1 MNIYKTVVRK
11 VFLGVISIILLIV
24 TFTTSTYA
32 WFKINSSASIYGFD
46 FSVHAG
52 EGYLISLDDEHYGN
66 YIDSYKIKAAILN
79 SYNSDVFVIEN
90 QELYQVS
97 YDQDNNATKTKLSE
111 NEVTQQLKNNI
122 YLKPLTTTDGVVLK
136 DLYGTT
142 SRVTQGTF
150 VEFKLYFKAASSEA
164 EDRFNYGIYVLGEDM
179 EQRDGSVVKKTTITT
194 NNTADGLVNL
204 KANLNTYAK
213 IEGQLVPKVY
223 NVGDS
228 IRVDTSNAIR
238 MSITDEASS
247 KATIYELT
255 NEYDLGSYATDYD
268 KENDIRTEVSDE
280 TKAELDRLYNSNY
293 NAMYTYYNNTQPY
306 SPLTSKLLAF
316 ENKPETIRTLTSD
329 TVLTRVQSG
338 SNSKMLTFRFW
349 LEGWDADCFDGIT
362 ESINVNLSFG
372 SKKMDWESNEN

>member
-1 MNIYKTVVRK
+1 M
-11 VFLGVISIILLIV
+11 
-24 TFTTSTYA
+24 
-32 WFKINSSASIYGFD
+32 
-46 FSVHAG
+46 
-52 EGYLISLDDEHYGN
+52 
-66 YIDSYKIKAAILN
+66 
-79 SYNSDVFVIEN
+79 
-90 QELYQVS
+90 
-97 YDQDNNATKTKLSE
+97 
-111 NEVTQQLKNNI
+111 
-122 YLKPLTTTDGVVLK
+122 TTTDGVVLK

-338 SNSKMLTFRFW
+338 SNSKLLTFRFW

-362 ESINVNLSFG
+362 ESINVNFSFG